1 MLAAPSLLRNAL
13 KSSLPQAHPPEFPS
27 ASARMS
33 CQVHGTMSVNL
44 GTGRKSEIR
53 WKTRCWKSW
62 RQWTRPSLTE
72 PKTKHLPL
80 RLAAARSEAQIA
92 SKSSRNRKMPPIWTR
107 QLMSARDWRRSWATS
122 VPGQQ
127 NRRLGL
133 NGWFSKGPVKGGEN
147 VFGFFPPPQFLAHRD
162 LSYSW
167 PPSAG
172 CAFNLCLEE
181 SKTWVYCV
189 CVIYLYIYIFII
201 YI

>member
-1 MLAAPSLLRNAL
+1 MRGPQHKNACSTFTSQKCTEIISSSGTSTWVSICECSHVLPSPWHNER
-13 KSSLPQAHPPEFPS
+13 QFG
-27 ASARMS
+27 
-33 CQVHGTMSVNL
+33 HG
-44 GTGRKSEIR
+44 R
-53 WKTRCWKSW
+53 KSW